1 MNNVKKNNLSGVIIL
16 KFKDLGLCNE
26 ILSSIHNIGY
36 KEPTEIQKKAIPN
49 ILIGRDILGCAQTGT
64 GKTGSFIIP
73 LIEILNSGKSK
84 SRMPRSLVLA
94 PTRELAMQVSDEFN
108 KINQYINLQMALLIG
123 GISFAEQ
130 EIKLSKGVDVLI
142 ATPGRLLDHIKRG
155 KVLIKDVKLLVID
168 EADRMLDMGFIPDII
183 KINKLLPKIRQ
194 TLFFS
199 ATLSNEIRNIGKDLL
214 INPKEISVNPYSS
227 TSKNI
232 ISTFIKTNRKNK
244 MNDLKKLLYI
254 DSIKSAVIFCNKKVD
269 INKVSKFLKN
279 NNFNTV
285 SLHGDMDQSLRIK
298 SLKRFKDKSAEIL
311 IASDVAARGIDID
324 GLSHVFNYDV
334 PNNPEDYVHRIG
346 RTGRAGKKGKA
357 YTIFDDRDNS
367 KIILIEKLIKKKV
380 NKTTFD
386 KIISSQKFKDKNSNQ
401 MKEKLKKISKP
412 VLLPE
417 ENYLNFRESGKI
429 PDFLIT
435 K

>member
-1 MNNVKKNNLSGVIIL
+1 M
-16 KFKDLGLCNE
+16 KFRDLGLCKE
-26 ILSSIHNIGY
+26 ILSSINNIGY

-49 ILIGRDILGCAQTGT
+49 ILMGRDILGCAQTGT
-64 GKTGSFIIP
+64 GKTGSFIMP

-94 PTRELAMQVSDEFN
+94 PTRELAMQVSEEFN
-108 KINQYINLQMALLIG
+108 KINQYLNLQMVLLIG

-130 EIKLSKGVDVLI
+130 ENKLAKGVDVLI
-142 ATPGRLLDHIKRG
+142 ATPGRLLDHIERG
-155 KVLIKDVKLLVID
+155 KVIIKDVKLLVID
-168 EADRMLDMGFIPDII
+168 EADRMLDMGFIPDVI

-214 INPKEISVNPYSS
+214 INPKEISINPYSS

-232 ISTFIKTNRKNK
+232 DSTFIKTSSNNK
-244 MNDLKKLLYI
+244 MNDLKKLLFI
-254 DSIKSAVIFCNKKVD
+254 DPIKSAVIFCNRKAD
-269 INKVSKFLKN
+269 IEKVSKFLIKY
-279 NNFNTV
+279 NFNTV
-285 SLHGDMDQSLRIK
+285 SLHGDMEQNLRIK
-298 SLKRFKDKSAEIL
+298 SLEMFKNKSAKML

-346 RTGRAGKKGKA
+346 RTGRAGKQGKA
-357 YTIFDDRDNS
+357 YTLFDEKDN
-367 KIILIEKLIKKKV
+367 KTIKLIEKLIKKKV
-380 NKTTFD
+380 NKTTLD
-386 KIISSQKFKDKNSNQ
+386 KIIFSQKSKNQNSDQ
-401 MKEKLKKISKP
+401 IKEKNKNKP
-412 VLLPE
+412 IFLPE
-417 ENYLNFRESGKI
+417 ENYLNFKESGKI
-429 PDFLIT
+429 PDFLNT

>member
-1 MNNVKKNNLSGVIIL
+1 
-16 KFKDLGLCNE
+16 
-26 ILSSIHNIGY
+26 
-36 KEPTEIQKKAIPN
+36 
-49 ILIGRDILGCAQTGT
+49 
-64 GKTGSFIIP
+64 
-73 LIEILNSGKSK
+73 
-84 SRMPRSLVLA
+84 
-94 PTRELAMQVSDEFN
+94 
-108 KINQYINLQMALLIG
+108 
-123 GISFAEQ
+123 
-130 EIKLSKGVDVLI
+130 
-142 ATPGRLLDHIKRG
+142 
-155 KVLIKDVKLLVID
+155 
-168 EADRMLDMGFIPDII
+168 MLDMGFIPDII

-269 INKVSKFLKN
+269 IDKVSKFLKN

-386 KIISSQKFKDKNSNQ
+386 KIISSQKFKDKSSNQ
-401 MKEKLKKISKP
+401 MKGKLKKISKP

>member
-1 MNNVKKNNLSGVIIL
+1 
-16 KFKDLGLCNE
+16 
-26 ILSSIHNIGY
+26 
-36 KEPTEIQKKAIPN
+36 
-49 ILIGRDILGCAQTGT
+49 
-64 GKTGSFIIP
+64 
-73 LIEILNSGKSK
+73 
-84 SRMPRSLVLA
+84 
-94 PTRELAMQVSDEFN
+94 
-108 KINQYINLQMALLIG
+108 
-123 GISFAEQ
+123 
-130 EIKLSKGVDVLI
+130 
-142 ATPGRLLDHIKRG
+142 
-155 KVLIKDVKLLVID
+155 
-168 EADRMLDMGFIPDII
+168 
-183 KINKLLPKIRQ
+183 
-194 TLFFS
+194 
-199 ATLSNEIRNIGKDLL
+199 
-214 INPKEISVNPYSS
+214 
-227 TSKNI
+227 
-232 ISTFIKTNRKNK
+232 

-254 DSIKSAVIFCNKKVD
+254 EPIKSAVIFCNKKAD
-269 INKVSKFLKN
+269 IDKVSRFLKKN
-279 NNFNTV
+279 KFNTA
-285 SLHGDMDQSLRIK
+285 SLHGDMNQNLRIK
-298 SLKRFKDKSAEIL
+298 SLERFKDKSAEIL

-334 PNNPEDYVHRIG
+334 PNNPENYVHRIG

-401 MKEKLKKISKP
+401 LKEKLKRISKP